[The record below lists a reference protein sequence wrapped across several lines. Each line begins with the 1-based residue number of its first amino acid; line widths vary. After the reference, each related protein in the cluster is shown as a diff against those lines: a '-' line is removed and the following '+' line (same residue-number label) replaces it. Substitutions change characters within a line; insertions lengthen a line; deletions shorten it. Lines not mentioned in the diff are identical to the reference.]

1 MIEDSYPT
9 LIVIMLTIQQTVVVS
24 NGGFILMAQ
33 DGTRT
38 TPFILF
44 AKVYYIFKNQRTFS
58 YLRYQLE
65 SILNYLTTFNVSDLK
80 EPKLHK
86 SEPGNAKSVPQR
98 ENNVILLKV
107 RSHEREEN
115 TTSLATQKG
124 QYKIFR
130 TMLDTGN
137 SMRYP
142 LITSRV
148 YEELKNIIV
157 LSEVQTFENSNTSV
171 QALDNHIYT
180 IEELILQSPIIFLTD
195 SGSEIAFDR
204 FYVQPAMLS
213 DINIGKYSL
222 SRLEIKWD
230 LQKNYVYFG
239 KSKIKLYPRL

>member
-1 MIEDSYPT
+1 MIRY
-9 LIVIMLTIQQTVVVS
+9 LS
-24 NGGFILMAQ
+24 NL
-33 DGTRT
+33 
-38 TPFILF
+38 
-44 AKVYYIFKNQRTFS
+44 
-58 YLRYQLE
+58 LE
-65 SILNYLTTFNVSDLK
+65 SILNYLTTINVSDLQ
-80 EPKLHK
+80 ELESPK
-86 SEPGNAKSVPQR
+86 SEPGNANGVPQR

-107 RSHEREEN
+107 ISRERKEN
-115 TTSLATQKG
+115 TTSSLATQKD

-148 YEELKNIIV
+148 YEELKNIKV
-157 LSEVQTFENSNTSV
+157 LSEDQTFENSNTSV

-222 SRLEIKWD
+222 SRLGIKWD